1 MSLEYYTRN
10 GIILP
15 IGLAVCGLCRDKH
28 LRSVDLSNSRIIPS
42 ISPTAEIIVPDS
54 NTSPVSVVPTKRE
67 LMSTLS
73 PSSPSPELLLNT
85 NNACPLA
92 AAPAHP
98 LPKMRQLSTSSS
110 KVTSTNNGDV
120 QVQLV
125 AMSPPQD
132 RIKLGMYC
140 IHWVPTSE
148 IWKLNLRLE
157 ALGVRSGNEHKWW
170 KFMIFF
176 TRQCRLVAIK
186 KNM

>member
-42 ISPTAEIIVPDS
+42 ISPAEIIVPDS
-54 NTSPVSVVPTKRE
+54 NTSPVSVLPTKRE
-67 LMSTLS
+67 LSTS
-73 PSSPSPELLLNT
+73 PNSPELLSLNIT
-85 NNACPLA
+85 NNACPA
-92 AAPAHP
+92 ASAP

-110 KVTSTNNGDV
+110 KVTSTNGDV

-132 RIKLGMYC
+132 RIKLGTYVFVKFTQ
-140 IHWVPTSE
+140 IYSNSLKFTFLLTFTQFNS
-148 IWKLNLRLE
+148 NLLMFF
-157 ALGVRSGNEHKWW
+157 LDWIGSG
-170 KFMIFF
+170 
-176 TRQCRLVAIK
+176 
-186 KNM
+186 

>member
-1 MSLEYYTRN
+1 MLLIFVAPQPPKNFTLTKKSSIFFRMSLEYYTRN

-42 ISPTAEIIVPDS
+42 ISPEIIVPDS
-54 NTSPVSVVPTKRE
+54 NTSPVSSVILPTKRE
-67 LMSTLS
+67 LSTS
-73 PSSPSPELLLNT
+73 PSSHSPELLLNT
-85 NNACPLA
+85 NNACPA
-92 AAPAHP
+92 GGAPAP

-110 KVTSTNNGDV
+110 KVTSTNGDV

-140 IHWVPTSE
+140 TY
-148 IWKLNLRLE
+148 
-157 ALGVRSGNEHKWW
+157 
-170 KFMIFF
+170 
-176 TRQCRLVAIK
+176 T
-186 KNM
+186 